1 MNEKIAS
8 PCYCAGKWIR
18 FILKPLFF
26 TGAIIYGLL
35 NLLLSI
41 SSIWSE
47 LFNIKIKLLLTL
59 TEKINIT

>member
-18 FILKPLFF
+18 FILKSLFF

-35 NLLLSI
+35 LSI

-47 LFNIKIKLLLTL
+47 LLNIKIKLLLTL